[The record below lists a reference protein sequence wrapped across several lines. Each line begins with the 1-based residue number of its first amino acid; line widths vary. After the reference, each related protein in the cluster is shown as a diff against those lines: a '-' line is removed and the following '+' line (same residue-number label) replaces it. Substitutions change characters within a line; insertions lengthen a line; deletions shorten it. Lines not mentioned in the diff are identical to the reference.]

1 MGINGVAIIEP
12 GMVSIEPLYWVNF
25 ALVLVVS
32 IVAFFVKRLVSSI
45 DSVEKKVQE
54 LDKTVG
60 ILLDR
65 DRRQRIKDYATEG
78 DFNT

>member
-1 MGINGVAIIEP
+1 MSVNEVAN
-12 GMVSIEPLYWVNF
+12 IEPLYWINS

-32 IVAFFVKRLVSSI
+32 IVAFFLKRVISSI
-45 DSVEKKVQE
+45 DKMETKVQE

-65 DRRQRIKDYATEG
+65 DRRTRIRDYQATG
-78 DFNT
+78 DFTP